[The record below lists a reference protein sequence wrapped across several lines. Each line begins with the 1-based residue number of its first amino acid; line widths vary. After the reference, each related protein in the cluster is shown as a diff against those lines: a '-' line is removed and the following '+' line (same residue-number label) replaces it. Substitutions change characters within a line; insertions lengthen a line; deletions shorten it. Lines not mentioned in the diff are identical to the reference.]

1 MAKLNLDRIE
11 MPRQDPKKRAGN
23 FNEVALGYDAEMAR
37 EEASRCIKCKKR
49 PCVDGCPVN
58 IDIPEFIQAI
68 NEGDMPAA
76 VKIIKKDNSLP
87 GVCGRVCPQEIQCE
101 EQCILNKKRAP
112 VAIGRLERYIAD
124 WERANKDKLGK
135 ASPPVKRK
143 NGRVAVIGAG
153 PAGLTAASDLAMI
166 GYQVTIF
173 EALHAAGGVLVYGI
187 PEFRLPKDI
196 VKAEVDY
203 VVSLGVE
210 IIYDIVIGKTI
221 TIDELL
227 ESGYDAVFIGS
238 GAGLPV
244 FMGVPG
250 ENLNG
255 VYSANEFLTRI
266 NLMKA
271 YAFPEYDTPVTE
283 GKKIAVIGGGNVA
296 MDAARCALRLGAD
309 EVNIIYRRSKIE
321 MPARHEEAENAAE
334 EGVKFRILS
343 GMVAIIGDEQ
353 DWVQAVKCVRME
365 LGEPDAGGRRRP
377 IPVAGSEF
385 LIEAD
390 TVIVA
395 LGTTPNPLVPETTKG
410 LEINKKQIVITDKE
424 TGKTSKKFVWAGGDV
439 STGSATIISAM
450 GAARIA
456 AKSIDSYLKEIG
468 KEV

>member
-68 NEGDMPAA
+68 NVGDMPAA

-87 GVCGRVCPQEIQCE
+87 GVCGRVCPQEVQCE
-101 EQCILNKKRAP
+101 EQCILNKKKAP

-238 GAGLPV
+238 GAGLPI
-244 FMGVPG
+244 FMGIPG

-266 NLMKA
+266 NL
-271 YAFPEYDTPVTE
+271 
-283 GKKIAVIGGGNVA
+283 
-296 MDAARCALRLGAD
+296 
-309 EVNIIYRRSKIE
+309 
-321 MPARHEEAENAAE
+321 
-334 EGVKFRILS
+334 
-343 GMVAIIGDEQ
+343 
-353 DWVQAVKCVRME
+353 
-365 LGEPDAGGRRRP
+365 
-377 IPVAGSEF
+377 
-385 LIEAD
+385 
-390 TVIVA
+390 
-395 LGTTPNPLVPETTKG
+395 
-410 LEINKKQIVITDKE
+410 
-424 TGKTSKKFVWAGGDV
+424 
-439 STGSATIISAM
+439 
-450 GAARIA
+450 
-456 AKSIDSYLKEIG
+456 
-468 KEV
+468 

>member
-11 MPRQDPKKRAGN
+11 MPRQDPKKRASN

-68 NEGDMPAA
+68 NVGDMPAA

-101 EQCILNKKRAP
+101 EQCTLNKKKAP

-135 ASPPVKRK
+135 ASPSVKRK
-143 NGRVAVIGAG
+143 KGRVAVIGAG

-227 ESGYDAVFIGS
+227 ENGYDAVFIGS
-238 GAGLPV
+238 GAGLPI

-309 EVNIIYRRSKIE
+309 EVNIIYRRSEVE

-377 IPVAGSEF
+377 IPVAESEF